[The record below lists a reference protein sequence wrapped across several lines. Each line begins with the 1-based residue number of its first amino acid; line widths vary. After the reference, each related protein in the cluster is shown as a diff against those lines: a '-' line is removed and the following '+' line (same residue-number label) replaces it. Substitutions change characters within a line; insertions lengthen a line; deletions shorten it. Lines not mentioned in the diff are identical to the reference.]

1 MKNISIIIPCL
12 NEEVYISQ
20 TINKVNNYLKREF
33 SKYKYEIIL
42 IDDGSSDNTEFIIN
56 KIKKKNT
63 LVNLIKHPINLGRG
77 KAIKNGFKFSK
88 GDIVITI
95 DSDLSYDVQHIG
107 EIIKNFEQIKNLDAV
122 IVSAYMKGGKVQ
134 NVPIIRLMIS
144 KIANWILSG
153 FFPIKLSTVT
163 CLVRGYDG
171 KTIRSLYLAE
181 NGKEIHLEILRK
193 LTLIKAKIIE
203 IPGNLIW
210 KIEKQKKRRKADLNI
225 FNAAKNHFLYAL
237 FLKPNKLL
245 KFVTITLLIIAFY
258 ELANILFQIFNYFSY
273 NGEFLESLWLAIKYN
288 FEKSPHS
295 FFIGISALII
305 GLQFLS
311 FMIILQ
317 ISKHNQD
324 ELLQHILPLLRKKN
338 K

>member
-1 MKNISIIIPCL
+1 
-12 NEEVYISQ
+12 
-20 TINKVNNYLKREF
+20 
-33 SKYKYEIIL
+33 
-42 IDDGSSDNTEFIIN
+42 
-56 KIKKKNT
+56 
-63 LVNLIKHPINLGRG
+63 
-77 KAIKNGFKFSK
+77 
-88 GDIVITI
+88 
-95 DSDLSYDVQHIG
+95 
-107 EIIKNFEQIKNLDAV
+107 
-122 IVSAYMKGGKVQ
+122 
-134 NVPIIRLMIS
+134 
-144 KIANWILSG
+144 
-153 FFPIKLSTVT
+153 
-163 CLVRGYDG
+163 
-171 KTIRSLYLAE
+171 
-181 NGKEIHLEILRK
+181 
-193 LTLIKAKIIE
+193 
-203 IPGNLIW
+203 
-210 KIEKQKKRRKADLNI
+210 
-225 FNAAKNHFLYAL
+225 AAKNHFLYAL